1 MPSTRSHARHSRR
14 AFHRD
19 LRSIAR
25 ILRLTGIAFALLGVV
40 GLILGYEAARWSIGP
55 SWVSLFI
62 GALLI
67 VAGGVRRVRDARK
80 APDEL

>member
-1 MPSTRSHARHSRR
+1 MPSTRSDARQSRR

-25 ILRLTGIAFALLGVV
+25 ILRLTGVAFALLGFV
-40 GLILGYEAARWSIGP
+40 GLVFGYEAVPWSIGP
-55 SWVSLFI
+55 AWVSLFI

-67 VAGGVRRVRDARK
+67 VAGGVRRVRDGRT
-80 APDEL
+80 APDQL